1 MSILKIRDENG
12 NEQEILVIKGKNGKD
27 GDNYI
32 LTEADKQEIAELV
45 YDMVRTNAASLIN
58 EDGGEDKE
66 AVIINFSIED
76 IKFQAEE
83 GMTWREWANSE
94 YNSEGACVYKEGE
107 DVIYFVEYALNVLAS
122 NIPVKGSDTI
132 ISGYFYYLS

>member
-1 MSILKIRDENG
+1 MSILKIRDANG
-12 NEQEILVIKGKNGKD
+12 NVQEILAIKGND
-27 GDNYI
+27 YV

-132 ISGYFYYLS
+132 ISEYFYYLS